1 MDEVFSGGMTEAQ
14 RLAGVDKRRQEVLQ
28 DACMLEERAR
38 KQKDP
43 EKAQM
48 LARLALWHKGTTRIV
63 DFEPKQGGA
72 YYNRIYFVD
81 HVTFDLDEECKII
94 SSLHYVTSTN

>member
-1 MDEVFSGGMTEAQ
+1 VFSGGMTEAQ

-63 DFEPKQGGA
+63 DFDPKQGGA
-72 YYNRIYFVD
+72 LLQQNLLCRPRNIRPRRGV
-81 HVTFDLDEECKII
+81 
-94 SSLHYVTSTN
+94 